1 MWCRG
6 GRENNTNN
14 DYSITMAKI
23 WMKLKLEQENKEGL
37 GSIKQP
43 LNFNFT
49 KKSIQ
54 QFNYQRNINNLNL
67 FSTNQTNVLPHIQF
81 KITLTKNERT

>member
-37 GSIKQP
+37 GSIKATSKFQ
-43 LNFNFT
+43 LYEEKHT
-49 KKSIQ
+49 TIQ
-54 QFNYQRNINNLNL
+54 
-67 FSTNQTNVLPHIQF
+67 LPAQY
-81 KITLTKNERT
+81 